1 MIKHPDAVSRG
12 VRKIMV
18 GDHAVAEAVK
28 MARVNVVSAYPI
40 TPQTLIVERLSEII
54 DKGELKAD
62 FIRVE
67 SEFAALASVYGAS
80 AAGARAFTATSSHGL
95 FYMYE
100 MLWWAAA
107 SRLPLVM
114 AVVTRTLGPPWNI
127 HDEHTDLLAI
137 RDSGWIIGMAS
148 SVQEA
153 FDMTLTAFRISE
165 DERVL
170 LPVAVGLDGF
180 VLSHTTEPIYVP
192 YQEDVDAWLP
202 PRNPKVPY
210 VIEPGGEPITLGNL
224 PKSDLYHELHKAYMD
239 ESMNEAKK
247 VIAEAYNEYSKL
259 TGRSYEPLIECYRC
273 SDAKYLAVT
282 MGAWSGDA
290 EVAVNELR
298 NEGYQ
303 VGLIRIRYIRPFPD
317 DEISEHVNGVKGVI
331 VFDKDYSMGFGGIL
345 AGELMG
351 LVPSNVS
358 FKGVVAGLAGVDVSP
373 SEFKAI
379 IRDFINE
386 TEANGTMRVRKW
398 WYIPNIN
405 GGD

>member
-1 MIKHPDAVSRG
+1 MINQSQVSSRG
-12 VRKIMV
+12 IRRIMV

-28 MARVNVVSAYPI
+28 LARVNVISAYPI
-40 TPQTLIVERLSEII
+40 TPQTLIVERLSEMVER
-54 DKGELKAD
+54 GELKAD

-67 SEFAALASVYGAS
+67 SEFSALASVYGAA

-127 HDEHTDLLAI
+127 HDEHTDILAI

-148 SVQEA
+148 DVQEV
-153 FDMTLTAFRISE
+153 FDMTLTAFKLSE

-170 LPVAVGLDGF
+170 LPVAIGLDGF
-180 VLSHTTEPIYVP
+180 ILSHTIEPLYIP
-192 YQEDVDAWLP
+192 SQEDVDSWLP

-210 VIEPGGEPITLGNL
+210 VIEPGGEPVTLGNL
-224 PKSDLYHELHKAYMD
+224 PRMDVYHELHRAYMD
-239 ESMNEAKK
+239 EAMDKAKN
-247 VIAEAYNEYSKL
+247 VLHEVYSEYGKL
-259 TGRSYEPLIECYRC
+259 TGRYYEPLVECYRC
-273 SDAKYLAVT
+273 SDAKYVAVT

-290 EVAVNELR
+290 KVAVDELR
-298 NEGYQ
+298 DGGYP

-317 DEISEHVNGVKGVI
+317 EELATYINGVRGIV
-331 VFDKDYSMGFGGIL
+331 VFDRDYSAGFGGVL

-358 FKGVVAGLAGVDVSP
+358 FKGVIAGLGGVDVSP
-373 SEFKAI
+373 SDF
-379 IRDFINE
+379 RDVIVNFINDVE
-386 TEANGTMRVRKW
+386 RDGYLRVRKW
-398 WYIPNIN
+398 WYIPSVN